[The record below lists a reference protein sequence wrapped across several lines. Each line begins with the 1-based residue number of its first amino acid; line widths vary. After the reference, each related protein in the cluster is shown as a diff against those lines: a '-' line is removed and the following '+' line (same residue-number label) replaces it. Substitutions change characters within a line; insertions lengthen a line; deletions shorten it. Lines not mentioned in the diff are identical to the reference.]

1 MRKQSGR
8 QNNGNCSIRTTDRN
22 PNKKK
27 KKKKENNVRDLWD
40 NKIYLYRDPR
50 RRREKGTE
58 NRFEEIIAE
67 DVPNLK
73 VTGIQ
78 VLEVQ
83 KAPIRR
89 TQRDLHQDIL
99 Q

>member
-1 MRKQSGR
+1 MEIAQSE
-8 QNNGNCSIRTTDRN
+8 QQTETQI
-22 PNKKK
+22 KKK
-27 KKKKENNVRDLWD
+27 RKKKKENNVRDLWD